1 MKKFVIIVISVTA
14 FIGCEREPPIEPVL
28 NIPPETHIYV
38 EGLVD
43 TVPARQVIH
52 WWGNDPDGWVVGYHY
67 NWDGNED
74 TVFTTLTCDTFILTA
89 EDTVNFHTMSVWAED
104 NEAAVDTTPAV
115 LTIPVMN
122 SPPTV
127 YFKEGSLPKD
137 TTFSVVTF
145 YLEAE
150 DVDGNES
157 IKGFYYRLDT
167 DVSMSFIHVDTPY
180 VTLRDVIPSE
190 RTFFAWAVDESNAIS
205 DSISHTWWVEEV
217 VSDILLVDE
226 EPGAGARLF
235 YKGIL
240 ESMGLTYN
248 LWRVEDALPY
258 SPFDVDITVN
268 ELGFN
273 TIIWFTGRDESQI
286 SHIQMTLEKYLDDDK
301 KLFLVSHAVLSSFY
315 DPEIPSPFL
324 YNYLGIDT
332 AALNVDLID
341 NILPLGYTIYRDSLI
356 DGYPDSLNVS
366 AFISKFDAFEVNDKA
381 EVIYRL
387 PESGLWEGRPGIAV
401 RCPAQ
406 EPNLIFFS
414 VPINKINGFGN
425 ASDVVRYV
433 LEEEFGL
440 K

>member
-1 MKKFVIIVISVTA
+1 MKKFIIIFIAVIA
-14 FIGCEREPPIEPVL
+14 FISCKREPPIEPVL

-89 EDTVNFHTMSVWAED
+89 EDTVNFHTISVWAED

-122 SPPTV
+122 SPPMV

-167 DVSMSFIHVDTPY
+167 DVSMNFIPIDTPY
-180 VTLRDVIPSE
+180 ITLRDIQTDE

-205 DSISHTWWVEEV
+205 DSISHTWCVEEV
-217 VSDILLVDE
+217 VSNILLVDE
-226 EPGAGARLF
+226 EPGTGARLF
-235 YKGIL
+235 YIGIL
-240 ESMGLTYN
+240 ESIGLTYN
-248 LWRVEDALPY
+248 LWRIEDALPY

-273 TIIWFTGRDESQI
+273 TIIWFTGRDVSQI
-286 SHIQMTLEKYLDDDK
+286 PHVQMTIEKYLDDGK
-301 KLFLVSHAVLSSFY
+301 NLLLVSPSVLNGFY
-315 DPEIPSPFL
+315 DPEIPSLFPH
-324 YNYLGIDT
+324 NYLCVDSATVVWDKFIPADSIISRDT
-332 AALNVDLID
+332 LI
-341 NILPLGYTIYRDSLI
+341 T
-356 DGYPDSLNVS
+356 GYPEMLEVS
-366 AFISKFDAFEVNDKA
+366 TFISRFDAFEAIEGA
-381 EVIYRL
+381 EIIYRL
-387 PESGLWEGRPGIAV
+387 PESGLWEGTPGVAV

-406 EPNLIFFS
+406 NVNLVFFS
-414 VPINKINGFGN
+414 IQIDKLNGMGN
-425 ASDVVRYV
+425 AGEVVGYV
-433 LEEEFGL
+433 LENEFGL